1 MMNPEAE
8 HKEKVP
14 GMRGGS
20 GGPRNTKKRKA
31 FGMVEMT
38 DKEQEFVL
46 EYLRTGNATRAVIK
60 AYDVSSYDSA
70 QALASAKLK
79 KLRPTFQDYLESHD
93 FGLEDLFR
101 AMKEGLKAT
110 KAEKVGL
117 GTFEVVPDHTVR
129 EKFLRHASKWLNVP
143 TPPDAVFEQEN
154 AGIVVNVYEPSL
166 KRGAMGRLG
175 RVPFKPE
182 PEYPSEEE

>member
-1 MMNPEAE
+1 MGAADE
-8 HKEKVP
+8 HAVKVP
-14 GMRGGS
+14 GGPGGE
-20 GGPRNTKKRKA
+20 GGPRNNKKRKA
-31 FGMVEMT
+31 FGMVSLT
-38 DKEQEFVL
+38 DKEKEFIL
-46 EYLRTGNATRAVIK
+46 EYLRTGNATRSVIH
-60 AYDVSSYDSA
+60 AYNVATYDSA
-70 QALASAKLK
+70 QALASTKLK
-79 KLRPTFQDYLESHD
+79 KLRPTFQNYLESHD

-101 AMKEGLKAT
+101 AMKDGLG
-110 KAEKVGL
+110 AEKYEKAGL
-117 GTFEVVPDHTVR
+117 GRFEKVPDHTVR

-143 TPPDAVFEQEN
+143 TPPEAVFEQEN